1 MLAECFEIESKN
13 MTEIIK
19 ETIRTKENQSNPVIS
34 TPVENDGDSGNP
46 ILTTQVK
53 AGASNRETIEYAI
66 YFIFGF
72 LEILLAIR
80 LLLKLAGANTVSG
93 FVRFIYGITGI
104 FVLPFQGIF
113 RQAYASGSI
122 LEPST
127 IVAIFV
133 YMLIAWGIVK
143 LVRIS
148 SGEKQES

>member
-1 MLAECFEIESKN
+1 

-19 ETIRTKENQSNPVIS
+19 ETITTKENQTNPV
-34 TPVENDGDSGNP
+34 TTAPTENDGDSGNP

-53 AGASNRETIEYAI
+53 TGASNRETIEYAI
-66 YFIFGF
+66 YFLFGF

-80 LLLKLAGANTVSG
+80 LLLKLAGANVASG
-93 FVRFIYGITGI
+93 FVSFIYGITGI
-104 FVLPFQGIF
+104 LVLPFRGIF
-113 RQAYASGSI
+113 GQAYASGSVF
-122 LEPST
+122 EPAT

-143 LVRIS
+143 LIHIS

>member
-1 MLAECFEIESKN
+1 

-19 ETIRTKENQSNPVIS
+19 ETITTQENKSNPVIK
-34 TPVENDGDSGNP
+34 TPVVNDGDSGNP

-53 AGASNRETIEYAI
+53 AGASNRETIEYGI

-80 LLLKLAGANTVSG
+80 LLLKLTGANAVSG
-93 FVRFIYGITGI
+93 FVRFIYAVTGI

-113 RQAYASGSI
+113 RQASSSGSI
-122 LEPST
+122 LESST
-127 IVAIFV
+127 IVAIFI
-133 YMLIAWGIVK
+133 YMLVAWGIVK
-143 LVRIS
+143 LVQIS